1 MKLKNNKKI
10 KAFIFFSVTILV
22 LVSLVGFIALFFN
35 KPLNLGT
42 DATDT
47 NNSNSN
53 NNSDSNQENTLPED
67 TGFINLDIAQIL
79 INNTDVSSITLFDG
93 SNQRYYFSKSAIEK
107 NISNLIYKAI
117 YLTEDFNDDIANFV
131 KNIRFKLSQ
140 NNNELIVNLYLYSK
154 LIKEKKYRSF
164 FRLWIIQ

>member
-10 KAFIFFSVTILV
+10 KTFIFFSVTILV
-22 LVSLVGFIALFFN
+22 LVSLVGFITLFFN

-53 NNSDSNQENTLPED
+53 NNSNNNQENALPED

-93 SNQRYYFSKSAIEK
+93 SNQRYYFSKAAIEK
-107 NISNLIYKAI
+107 NISNLIYKA
-117 YLTEDFNDDIANFV
+117 V
-131 KNIRFKLSQ
+131 
-140 NNNELIVNLYLYSK
+140 
-154 LIKEKKYRSF
+154 
-164 FRLWIIQ
+164 